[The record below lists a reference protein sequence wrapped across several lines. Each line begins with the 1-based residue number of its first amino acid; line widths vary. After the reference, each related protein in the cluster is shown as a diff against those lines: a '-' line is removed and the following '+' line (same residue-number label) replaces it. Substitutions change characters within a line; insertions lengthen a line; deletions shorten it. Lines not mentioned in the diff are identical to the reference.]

1 LYNIQFKLPMYFLSL
16 RAFDPAK
23 GVITESQGKFPFIA
37 PSDGLFEPDERDVER
52 MGVAFKRIETE
63 DKHIY
68 YISEPNLLKIIDNI
82 RYGKEGIIVDHVKP
96 FDAVLA
102 DESLQHFYE
111 GYRAGFDE
119 LYKELGQSFFSSG
132 LDHRKEI
139 LRNFIMYCHEML
151 YFEGFVIPDLL
162 YALGYIQA
170 NLVRAEKEY
179 TNIERLTEKPLALPE
194 INLYPQINISPDL
207 YNQPA
212 ERLVTDEPQASPV
225 EEKTIEADKSM
236 ESKLLL
242 HCPPQDVAQLWYVL
256 IDPLFCKELKL
267 SPVFE
272 TEKEI
277 RFLLGSLFSTS
288 PKDGFVDNEPQYHE
302 MPAGYQNVL
311 CLLMHATYK
320 LNLPYERLP
329 LKLYCE
335 LLKKAFSPF
344 KTIESVSDI
353 ASNINKKADIAVV
366 QITKSKGKYAKKT
379 ANILRKMRFYKLGD

>member
-1 LYNIQFKLPMYFLSL
+1 MYFLSL
-16 RAFDPAK
+16 RAFDQGV
-23 GVITESQGKFPFIA
+23 GVITDNQGKFPFIA
-37 PSDGLFEPDERDVER
+37 PVDGLFEPDERDVER
-52 MGVAFKRIETE
+52 MGVAFRRIETV

-68 YISEPNLLKIIDNI
+68 YISEPNILKIIDHM
-82 RYGKEGIIVDHVKP
+82 RYGKTDIIINHIKP
-96 FDAVLA
+96 LDSVLTQ
-102 DESLQHFYE
+102 ELLQHFYE

-119 LYKELGQSFFSSG
+119 LYKELGQSFFSFG

-139 LRNFIMYCHEML
+139 LRNFIRYCHEML
-151 YFEGFVIPDLL
+151 YFEGFAIPDLL

-179 TNIERLTEKPLALPE
+179 TNIEYLTEKPLVMPE

-207 YNQPA
+207 YSQPA
-212 ERLVTDEPQASPV
+212 ERLATEEPQTPPAI
-225 EEKTIEADKSM
+225 EEKATEAEKST

-256 IDPLFCKELKL
+256 IDPLFCKELNL
-267 SPVFE
+267 TPVFE

-277 RFLLGSLFSTS
+277 GVLLGSLFTTS
-288 PKDGFVDNEPQYHE
+288 PKDGFGNSRPQYYE

-320 LNLPYERLP
+320 LNLPYQRLP

-353 ASNINKKADIAVV
+353 ASNINKKLDIAVI
-366 QITKSKGKYAKKT
+366 QIVKSKGKYAKKT
-379 ANILRKMRFYKLGD
+379 ADILRKMRFYKLGD